1 MVMKEICKYLGIA
14 ILVLGLIG
22 SVILG
27 IGAGFAWFIVGCL
40 SAIILPVI
48 LIAISEML
56 ENLKEINDKI
66 VNIRPSIN
74 ESKENQVHIR
84 PSMNENKEKQVQDS
98 EDLWWCP
105 KCGRMNSYTKESCT
119 CGQRRC

>member
-48 LIAISEML
+48 LIAISEIL

-66 VNIRPSIN
+66 VNIRPSI
-74 ESKENQVHIR
+74 
-84 PSMNENKEKQVQDS
+84 NENKEKQVQDS

-105 KCGRMNSYTKESCT
+105 KCGRMNAYTKVSCT